1 MKLILIP
8 LAATTT
14 AALLALTA
22 DSPVSEV
29 SNLTATAV
37 LGWYA
42 WHTATRTIP
51 KLVESFRRE
60 LSAERAEHRAD
71 REAFLNEMSEERT
84 QRHADN
90 LVLAEALSALKS
102 EL

>member
-8 LAATTT
+8 LAATST
-14 AALLALTA
+14 AALFALAA
-22 DSPVSEV
+22 DSPVSEL
-29 SNLTATAV
+29 SNLTATAI

-51 KLVESFRRE
+51 KLVDSFRRE
-60 LSAERAEHRAD
+60 LSAERAEHRTD
-71 REAFLNEMSEERT
+71 RDVFLSEMAEERT

-90 LVLAEALSALKS
+90 LALAQSLATFKS